1 MSNTVLALLLHIHY
15 NWLEVKIR
23 CHGGFWSLTWTSTNH
38 KPVFRYVMVLNKKIG
53 PFYTNFFLFYIM
65 HLQTSTV
72 MFSHFRSF
80 HLKCDKCER
89 ELKVSSTAVQ
99 APYLREAHW
108 LHGSEPLHC
117 VVSVSEVQSFTLKI
131 TTEAQI
137 FKGMNCKKNEHL
149 YLRIYYKA

>member
-1 MSNTVLALLLHIHY
+1 M
-15 NWLEVKIR
+15 
-23 CHGGFWSLTWTSTNH
+23 
-38 KPVFRYVMVLNKKIG
+38 
-53 PFYTNFFLFYIM
+53 
-65 HLQTSTV
+65 
-72 MFSHFRSF
+72 
-80 HLKCDKCER
+80 
-89 ELKVSSTAVQ
+89 AVQ

-149 YLRIYYKA
+149 YLMIYYKA